1 MYTPHFIHSFICW
14 WTLGLLPLFKK
25 YLCIYFWL
33 HQVFVAAL
41 RLSFVA
47 ASRSYP
53 SSRCMGFSWWLLLL
67 QSTGSRHTG
76 FSNCGIWTQ
85 LFRGTWNLP
94 RLGIQPVCP
103 ELTGRFLSTLPPGKS
118 YFHLLTNVTNGALN
132 TCHVF
137 FFETHFSILLGLYP
151 ELKSLDR
158 IHAHTHICIY
168 KTSST

>member
-1 MYTPHFIHSFICW
+1 MNISHLGILWVKYIDTFSLNYLFIYLFLAM
-14 WTLGLLPLFKK
+14 LGLHCFVRLFLVVMSRD
-25 YLCIYFWL
+25 YSLFWC
-33 HQVFVAAL
+33 V
-41 RLSFVA
+41 
-47 ASRSYP
+47 
-53 SSRCMGFSWWLLLL
+53 GFSLWWLLLL

-76 FSNCGIWTQ
+76 FSNCGIWAQ

-94 RLGIQPVCP
+94 RPGIQPVCP

-132 TCHVF
+132 TCRVF